1 MNRIELLSQMAKVNA
16 ALNANDYGQM
26 ALALGMTKA
35 MVEEMSIPE
44 IIDAMTVR
52 LADLNKELER
62 ALRR

>member
-1 MNRIELLSQMAKVNA
+1 MNKLELLTAMVKVNA

-35 MVEEMSIPE
+35 MVEDMSIAE

-52 LADLNKELER
+52 LSDLNQELDR
-62 ALRR
+62 ALHR